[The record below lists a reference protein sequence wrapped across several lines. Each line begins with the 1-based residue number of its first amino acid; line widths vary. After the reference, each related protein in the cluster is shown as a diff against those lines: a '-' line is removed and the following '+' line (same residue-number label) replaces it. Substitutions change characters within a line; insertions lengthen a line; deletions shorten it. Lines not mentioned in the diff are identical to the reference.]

1 MNYGTYPSPNGY
13 PPPPPAGVPNMM
25 PPQGPMQ
32 GYPQGVPPQ
41 GPMQG
46 YPQGVPPQGPVQGY
60 PQGVPPQGPM
70 QGYPQGVPPQG
81 PVQGYPQGV
90 PPQGPVQGYPQG
102 VPPQEPMQGY
112 PQGVP
117 PQEPV
122 QGYPQGVP
130 PQQPMQGYPQG
141 VPPQGPVQGYP
152 QGVPPQEP
160 MQGYPQGVPPQMG
173 TWNPYFANAYGGN
186 PVGWYAPAY
195 APPFA
200 VGGGKPPRD
209 PRRYGASRTLNR
221 MSLLVLAQTGLS
233 FFWQIPLVLLLSLVG
248 VDIYTNSL
256 GYQWL
261 TGILVPLST
270 ALPFVAYLFFRK
282 KDLTEYLKFEKVGFV
297 GGLLCVLAGLGVV
310 LLGNYPA
317 IFVSNI
323 FSSFGYDTSSA
334 YISQADSLEAILL
347 EIAVVA
353 VLVPFMEE
361 MVFRGVILS
370 SLRKY
375 GVGFSIVA
383 SALVFGLAHMSVS
396 NVVFATI
403 AGLVFGFLYAKTNN
417 LWLTVIVHALNNF
430 IAAFGTHTEFFFGD
444 MAQMANVILM
454 LGPIVL
460 GVIALIL
467 LVLFKRNMF
476 PGVGSPKYDGPSQP
490 LRAGESAVAIVRA
503 PAFWILVGAMVL
515 YTIAMFFAAS

>member
-1 MNYGTYPSPNGY
+1 M
-13 PPPPPAGVPNMM
+13 
-25 PPQGPMQ
+25 
-32 GYPQGVPPQ
+32 
-41 GPMQG
+41 
-46 YPQGVPPQGPVQGY
+46 
-60 PQGVPPQGPM
+60 
-70 QGYPQGVPPQG
+70 
-81 PVQGYPQGV
+81 
-90 PPQGPVQGYPQG
+90 
-102 VPPQEPMQGY
+102 
-112 PQGVP
+112 
-117 PQEPV
+117 
-122 QGYPQGVP
+122 
-130 PQQPMQGYPQG
+130 
-141 VPPQGPVQGYP
+141 
-152 QGVPPQEP
+152 
-160 MQGYPQGVPPQMG
+160 PPQMG

-297 GGLLCVLAGLGVV
+297 GGLLCILAGLGVV

-430 IAAFGTHTEFFFGD
+430 IAAFGAHTEFFFGD